1 MIRRS
6 PEPAPAAP
14 GEIRPPMPLEE
25 LDRWL
30 RKPRQHQPVAESLSM
45 LDGFVAAIV
54 AGPATYEPIAWLCP
68 LLGVP
73 RGAIDDGT
81 TEEYA
86 ALAATAAHHNALSA
100 TLSGTPGRFAP
111 IFARDAKGA
120 VDVGPWC
127 RGFYAAIQ
135 LNPKFWRKLL
145 PARGL
150 AHLWLIPMLAH
161 CVDADGRPVR
171 GGAAARSA
179 HRAGPLQCRP
189 RNSRRCRCNQG
200 VLGTHSIQPPILIP
214 AAT

>member
-6 PEPAPAAP
+6 PEPAPTAS
-14 GEIRPPMPLEE
+14 GETRPPMPLEE

-30 RKPRQHQPVAESLSM
+30 RKPRQRQPVAESLSM
-45 LDGFVAAIV
+45 LDGFIAAIV
-54 AGPATYEPIAWLCP
+54 AGPATYEPLAWLCP
-68 LLGVP
+68 LLGVT
-73 RGAIDDGT
+73 RGAIHDGT

-100 TLSGTPGRFAP
+100 TLSGTPERFAP

-120 VDVGPWC
+120 VDVEPWC

-150 AHLWLIPMLAH
+150 AHLWLIPILAH

-171 GGAAARSA
+171 GAPPL
-179 HRAGPLQCRP
+179 GPLTTLARFNAD
-189 RNSRRCRCNQG
+189 RE
-200 VLGTHSIQPPILIP
+200 IP
-214 AAT
+214 GAVAAIKEFWAPTRYNRQT

>member
-6 PEPAPAAP
+6 PEPAPTAS
-14 GEIRPPMPLEE
+14 GETRPPMPLEE

-30 RKPRQHQPVAESLSM
+30 RKPRQRQPVAESLSM
-45 LDGFVAAIV
+45 LDGFIAAIV
-54 AGPATYEPIAWLCP
+54 AGPATYEPLAWLCP
-68 LLGVP
+68 LLGVT
-73 RGAIDDGT
+73 RGAIHDGT

-100 TLSGTPGRFAP
+100 TLSGTPERFAP

-150 AHLWLIPMLAH
+150 AHLWLIPILAH

-171 GGAAARSA
+171 GAPPL
-179 HRAGPLQCRP
+179 GPLTTLARFNAD
-189 RNSRRCRCNQG
+189 RE
-200 VLGTHSIQPPILIP
+200 IP
-214 AAT
+214 GAVATIREFWVPTRYNRQS